1 MIRTDHDRG
10 FATVL
15 GAFVIAAIAATIVG
29 VLYVGGAVV
38 SRHRAQSAADLAA
51 LAAAQELMLTE
62 KEPCAVA
69 RQLIDEQEVKGRL
82 SRCVIDGDDVELT
95 VDVPVSLGPF
105 GVHLATA
112 SARAGP
118 VDSGPDGAAMSET

>member
-1 MIRTDHDRG
+1 MSRAGDDRG

-15 GAFVIAAIAATIVG
+15 GAFVIATIAATIVG

-51 LAAAQELMLTE
+51 LAAAQELMLAE
-62 KEPCAVA
+62 REPCAVA
-69 RQLIDEQEVKGRL
+69 HQLIDEQEVKGRL